1 MRLLLTIV
9 LCMLGYGVFA
19 QHQIT
24 GVVKNADGETIPNSH
39 VDLSSNCV
47 DTDASGTFIFTDL
60 QSGSYTLKVSADGY
74 GVYQEKIQLNQ
85 SKEMTIVLSEEETLE
100 TLVIHTAQQKSYN
113 QQKVTQKYLQDNY
126 NSSLAKTLSN
136 VVGLDAV
143 TVGSQTAKP
152 MMRGLGFTRL
162 AVTENGIKQE
172 GQQWGADHG

>member
-85 SKEMTIVLSEEETLE
+85 SKEMTIVLEVLSP
-100 TLVIHTAQQKSYN
+100 KN
-113 QQKVTQKYLQDNY
+113 
-126 NSSLAKTLSN
+126 AK
-136 VVGLDAV
+136 AV
-143 TVGSQTAKP
+143 PITVKWAIKWISTKP
-152 MMRGLGFTRL
+152 
-162 AVTENGIKQE
+162 
-172 GQQWGADHG
+172 